1 MIDMRQELTARGETA
16 DFFGE
21 ENFSRLQSIMYP
33 KQIARDAFLFWEGDL
48 ADKLY
53 YIRSGRVHLTKS
65 TAEGKDLILSILQ
78 KGDLIGEIDGSE
90 ETLHS
95 FGAMVVEAA
104 DIGVIHKKDLDIL
117 LYRHGD
123 FAIQFIKW
131 MGLTHRTTQS
141 KFRDLLLFGKPGA
154 LASTLIRMS
163 NTYGEKRDEGIHLK
177 IKLTNTEMADLIGTS
192 REGVNRILNTLKD
205 EGTISFVKGYIVI
218 HRLEDLRKMCHCPT
232 FPPCP
237 TAICRL

>member
-1 MIDMRQELTARGETA
+1 MIDSCQELTTAGETA

-21 ENFSRLQSIMYP
+21 ENFNRIQGIMYP
-33 KQIARDAFLFWEGDL
+33 KQIARGAFLFWEGDL

-53 YIRSGRVHLTKS
+53 YIRSGQIHLTKS

-95 FGAMVVEAA
+95 FSALAVEAV

-117 LYRHGD
+117 LYRHGE

-131 MGLTHRTTQS
+131 MGVAHRSTQS

-163 NTYGEKRDEGIHLK
+163 NTYGEKHGNGIHLK
-177 IKLTNTEMADLIGTS
+177 LKLTNSELADLIGTS
-192 REGVNRILNTLKD
+192 REGVNRILNTLKI
-205 EGTISFVKGYIVI
+205 EGTISLEKGQIII
-218 HRLEDLRKMCHCPT
+218 HRIEDLRKMCNCPT
-232 FPPCP
+232 FPTCP
-237 TAICRL
+237 VNICRL

>member
-1 MIDMRQELTARGETA
+1 MIDIREKLTTYGETE
-16 DFFGE
+16 DFFGA

-33 KQIARDAFLFWEGDL
+33 KQVTRGAFLFWEGDL

-53 YIRSGRVHLTKS
+53 YIRSGQVHLTKS

-78 KGDLIGEIDGSE
+78 QGDLIGEIDGSE

-95 FGAMVVEAA
+95 FNAIAIESA

-163 NTYGEKRDEGIHLK
+163 NTYGEKHEDGIHLK
-177 IKLTNTEMADLIGTS
+177 LKLTNTEMADLIGTS
-192 REGVNRILNTLKD
+192 REGVNRILSTLKD
-205 EGTISFVKGYIVI
+205 EGTISLVKGNIVV
-218 HRLEDLRKMCHCPT
+218 HRIEDLRKMCNCPI

-237 TAICRL
+237 AAICRL

>member
-1 MIDMRQELTARGETA
+1 MIDMREELEISGETA

-21 ENFSRLQSIMYP
+21 ENFARLQSIMYP
-33 KQIARDAFLFWEGDL
+33 KQIARGAFLFWEGDL

-53 YIRSGRVHLTKS
+53 YLRSGQIHLTKS

-95 FGAMVVEAA
+95 FSAIAIEAA

-163 NTYGEKRDEGIHLK
+163 NTYGEKLLDGIHLK
-177 IKLTNTEMADLIGTS
+177 LKLTNTEMADLIGTT

-205 EGTISFVKGYIVI
+205 EGTISLVKGNIVI
-218 HRLEDLRKMCHCPT
+218 HRLEDLRKMCNCPT
-232 FPPCP
+232 SPPCP

>member
-1 MIDMRQELTARGETA
+1 MIDTREVFAQGGETA
-16 DFFGE
+16 EFFGE
-21 ENFSRLQSIMYP
+21 ENFSRLKSIMYP
-33 KQIARDAFLFWEGDL
+33 KQVARGAFLFWEGDL

-53 YIRSGRVHLTKS
+53 YIRSGQIHLTKS
-65 TAEGKDLILSILQ
+65 TEEGKDLILSILHM
-78 KGDLIGEIDGSE
+78 GDLIGEMDGSE

-95 FGAMVVEAA
+95 FSAIAVEPA

-131 MGLTHRTTQS
+131 MGLIHRTTQS

-154 LASTLIRMS
+154 LASTLIRIS
-163 NTYGEKRDEGIHLK
+163 NTYGDKQQDGIHLN
-177 IKLTNTEMADLIGTS
+177 IKLTNTEMADLIGST

-205 EGTISFVKGYIVI
+205 EGTISLVKGLIVI
-218 HRLEDLRKMCHCPT
+218 HRMEDLRKMCNCPT

-237 TAICRL
+237 AIICRL

>member
-1 MIDMRQELTARGETA
+1 MIDMREESTTLGETA
-16 DFFGE
+16 EFFGV

-33 KQIARDAFLFWEGDL
+33 KQIARGAFLFWEGDL
-48 ADKLY
+48 ADKMY
-53 YIRSGRVHLTKS
+53 YIRSGQIHITKS

-78 KGDLIGEIDGSE
+78 QGDLIGEIDGSE

-95 FGAMVVEAA
+95 FSAMTVESA

-163 NTYGEKRDEGIHLK
+163 NTYGEKQEDGIHLK
-177 IKLTNTEMADLIGTS
+177 LKLTNTEMADLIGTS
-192 REGVNRILNTLKD
+192 REGVNRILNALKD
-205 EGTISFVKGYIVI
+205 EGTISLNKGNIVI
-218 HRLEDLRKMCHCPT
+218 HRLEDLRKMCNCPT